1 MAKEIF
7 PSSYK
12 CDCGYEC
19 HFFESTIE
27 EMKKMSKK
35 KQVRLCDSEDAEHT
49 IVFVRGKAKDAKG
62 FRDSPNPDSGRVKKN
77 RGSVT
82 S

>member
-27 EMKKMSKK
+27 EMKKMSEK

-49 IVFVRGKAKDAKG
+49 IVFVRGKAKELLCPTLGKCIIV
-62 FRDSPNPDSGRVKKN
+62 SKE
-77 RGSVT
+77 
-82 S
+82 